1 VTTRFI
7 AFSLSAVIMLSGV
20 VLSATRAEAHTQS
33 YGFLRATVHDNRVS
47 GQLELAVR
55 DLDLAYAL
63 DADGDGNV
71 TWGEFRKRESELA
84 SLVLHKISIG
94 PAKTPCDLLPGA
106 IAIDSRG
113 GENYAIFPFTGT
125 CAVLGS
131 QVRVGYDLMFGS
143 DAQHRGLIDLSNGDV
158 GRSTVMT
165 PETRVAVLDLESDD
179 RLDVIRSFIS
189 HGAHHIWTGYDH
201 MLFLITLLLSAVVVR
216 SGNSWKPVE
225 TFGGALWAT
234 TRVVTA
240 FTLAHSITLSA
251 AAFGIVELPSRLVES
266 VIAISVAVAAINNL
280 FPVISRRVWIA
291 AFVFG
296 LMHGFGFASVLT
308 DLGLPPARKLVAL
321 FAFNLGVEL
330 GQLAVVA
337 GVLPVLFLIRRSP
350 AYKQIALP
358 AGSTVITVIGFLWF
372 LQRATGMNII
382 FG

>member
-1 VTTRFI
+1 MTRFL
-7 AFSLSAVIMLSGV
+7 AVFLSAAIICLAAFFP
-20 VLSATRAEAHTQS
+20 ATCVEAHTQS
-33 YGFLRATVHDNRVS
+33 YGFLRATVHDDQVS

-55 DLDLAYAL
+55 DLDLAYTL
-63 DADGDGNV
+63 DANGDGNV
-71 TWGEFRKRESELA
+71 TWGELRKRESELA

-94 PAKTPCDLLPGA
+94 PADNPCDLVPGA

-113 GENYAIFPFTGT
+113 GENYVIFPFTGT
-125 CAVLGS
+125 CEVLGS

-143 DAQHRGLIDLSNGDV
+143 DAQHRGLVDLNNGDV

-165 PETRVAVLDLESDD
+165 PETRVAVLDLESNN
-179 RLDVIRSFIS
+179 RFDVIRSFIS

-225 TFGGALWAT
+225 TLGGAVWAT

-280 FPVISRRVWIA
+280 FPVVSRRVWIA

-321 FAFNLGVEL
+321 FAFNVGVEL

-337 GVLPVLFLIRRSP
+337 GVLPVLFLIRRSS
-350 AYKQIALP
+350 AYKKVALP
-358 AGSTVITVIGFLWF
+358 AGSMVITVIGLLWF
-372 LQRATGMNII
+372 LQRATGISII
-382 FG
+382 YG

>member
-1 VTTRFI
+1 MNRFI
-7 AFSLSAVIMLSGV
+7 AFSLSAAIILSGA
-20 VLSATRAEAHTQS
+20 LFSATCVEAHTQS
-33 YGFLRATVHDNRVS
+33 YGFLRATVHDGHVS

-71 TWGEFRKRESELA
+71 TWGELRKRESELS

-94 PAKTPCDLLPGA
+94 PAEAPCDLVPGA

-125 CAVLGS
+125 CGTLGS
-131 QVRVGYDLMFGS
+131 QVCVGYDLMFGS
-143 DAQHRGLIDLSNGDV
+143 DAQHRGLVDVGNGDI
-158 GRSTVMT
+158 GRSAVMT
-165 PETRVAVLDLESDD
+165 PETRVAVLDLESNN

-189 HGAHHIWTGYDH
+189 HGAHHIWSGYDH
-201 MLFLITLLLSAVVVR
+201 MLFLVTLLLSAVVMR
-216 SGNSWKPVE
+216 SGNMWRPVE
-225 TFGGALWAT
+225 TLSGAVWAT

-251 AAFGIVELPSRLVES
+251 AALGIVELPSRLVEIL
-266 VIAISVAVAAINNL
+266 IAISVVVAAINNL
-280 FPVISRRVWIA
+280 FPVVSRRVWIA

-308 DLGLPPARKLVAL
+308 NLGLPPARKLVAL
-321 FAFNLGVEL
+321 FAFNVGVEL

-337 GVLPVLFLIRRSP
+337 GLLPVLFLIRRSA
-350 AYKQIALP
+350 AYTQVALP
-358 AGSTVITVIGFLWF
+358 AGSTVIMVIGFMWF
-372 LQRATGMNII
+372 FQRATGMNII
-382 FG
+382 PG

>member
-1 VTTRFI
+1 MNRFM
-7 AFSLSAVIMLSGV
+7 AFSLAAAIIF
-20 VLSATRAEAHTQS
+20 SATLFFAAGVEAHTQS
-33 YGFLRATVHDNRVS
+33 YGFLRATVHDDRVS

-71 TWGEFRKRESELA
+71 TWGELRKRESELA
-84 SLVLHKISIG
+84 PLVLRRISIG
-94 PAKTPCDLLPGA
+94 PAGAPCELVPGA

-113 GENYAIFPFTGT
+113 GENYVIFPFAGS

-131 QVRVGYDLMFGS
+131 PVRVGYDLMFGL
-143 DAQHRGLIDLSNGDV
+143 DAQHRGLVNLGKGDI

-165 PETRVAVLDLESDD
+165 PETRVAVIDLESGN

-189 HGAHHIWTGYDH
+189 HGVHHIWNGYDH
-201 MLFLITLLLSAVVVR
+201 MLFLVTLLLPAVVMR
-216 SGNSWKPVE
+216 SGNVWRPVE
-225 TFGGALWAT
+225 SLGGAVWAT

-251 AAFGIVELPSRLVES
+251 AASGMVELPSRLVEC
-266 VIAISVAVAAINNL
+266 VIAASVAVAAINNL
-280 FPVISRRVWIA
+280 YPVVSRRTWIA

-308 DLGLPPARKLVAL
+308 DLGLPPAGRLVAL
-321 FAFNLGVEL
+321 FAFNVGVEL

-337 GVLPVLFLIRRSP
+337 GLLPVLFLMRRSST
-350 AYKQIALP
+350 YTQVALP
-358 AGSTVITVIGFLWF
+358 AGSMVIMVIGVTWI

-382 FG
+382 PG